1 MRSAGLGGK
10 VVVHM
15 RVHHWIGALLCVL
28 MLCRA
33 PASVAAT
40 ARVGMPPGSFLTKP
54 VSNPE
59 DLAKL
64 IETDKRVAE
73 RYSRLFFMNA
83 EKLAAYVRTNLRVGQ
98 LKSTQ
103 KFTTYYISK
112 GDRILVHQ
120 KTFKAGRKML
130 FGPDGRPIMDLECGN
145 PLVKALPQVVV
156 QVKPVQ
162 QEIVLPPPPVEPPP
176 VVTEPP
182 VVETP
187 VQEAPVIAQ
196 ELSVPEP
203 QVEVLGVPPLEFSSA
218 ASLLSKAILPG
229 LLTAAAASAVFSGGD
244 SPIPEPS
251 GMLALGSC
259 VVGLAMGVRFRS
271 RRRSARTRQ

>member
-1 MRSAGLGGK
+1 
-10 VVVHM
+10 M

-28 MLCRA
+28 MLCHPVA
-33 PASVAAT
+33 CEAAT

-59 DLAKL
+59 DLARL

-98 LKSTQ
+98 LNSTG
-103 KFTTYYISK
+103 KYTTYYISK

-120 KTFKAGRKML
+120 KTFKAGRRML

-145 PLVKALPQVVV
+145 PLVKTLPQVVA

-162 QEIVLPPPPVEPPP
+162 QEIVLPPAEAPPAVVELP
-176 VVTEPP
+176 TEPP
-182 VVETP
+182 VVEAP

-196 ELSVPEP
+196 QMTVPEP
-203 QVEVLGVPPLEFSSA
+203 QVEVLGVPPVEFSSA

-229 LLTAAAASAVFSGGD
+229 LLTAAAASAVFSGGGGT
-244 SPIPEPS
+244 PVPEPS
-251 GMLALGSC
+251 GMIALGSC
-259 VVGLAMGVRFRS
+259 VIGLAMGVRFR
-271 RRRSARTRQ
+271 RRR